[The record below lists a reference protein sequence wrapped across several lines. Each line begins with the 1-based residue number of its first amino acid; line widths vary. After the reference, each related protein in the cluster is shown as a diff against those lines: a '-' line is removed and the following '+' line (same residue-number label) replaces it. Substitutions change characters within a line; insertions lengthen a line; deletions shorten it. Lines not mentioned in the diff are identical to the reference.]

1 MRDERERRECSLSML
16 CYKTICEGFRT
27 RGNCI
32 HLLPLVATVT
42 LGREMSS
49 DHRGQKG
56 GVSPLG
62 HATHCHSQCGAVL
75 VLRLA
80 LWGLF
85 INYSV
90 RARHVD

>member
-1 MRDERERRECSLSML
+1 M
-16 CYKTICEGFRT
+16 
-27 RGNCI
+27 
-32 HLLPLVATVT
+32 
-42 LGREMSS
+42 GREMSS
-49 DHRGQKG
+49 DHREQKKG

-62 HATHCHSQCGAVL
+62 HATHGHSRCGTVL